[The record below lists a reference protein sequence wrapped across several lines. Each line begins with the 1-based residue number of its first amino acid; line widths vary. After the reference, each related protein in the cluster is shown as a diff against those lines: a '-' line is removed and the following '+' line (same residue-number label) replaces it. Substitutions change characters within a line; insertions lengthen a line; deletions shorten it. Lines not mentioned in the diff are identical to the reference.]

1 MNIIDLMQLPIFKQ
15 AKIIGGLSGSGRE
28 VQHVN
33 MMDAPDITDY
43 LNKGDLLVTTA
54 YHLKDEP
61 ELLGDLIIHMSNRG
75 CAGLGIKTKRF
86 LHHIPDSILE
96 LADQLAFPIID
107 LPDQVRLADIANQTL
122 SYILDIRTGE
132 LQHAVSIHKRFT
144 EHIMS
149 GKGLRALLKNVSQLL
164 DFPVLLVD
172 HHLRILASSTNSTNV
187 SDDLENGLQQ
197 LTDAAYT
204 SFTLLSSKSA
214 FSVFPIFTHEKKC
227 GYLIVEGF
235 ISVSDKQKILT
246 IEQATNVISF
256 ELMKDNALK
265 QYTKRARNEFFS
277 NFVEGVFSSES
288 EIENRGKE
296 LNLKRE
302 QKYLCVAGKLDRKQS
317 DASFIENQI
326 ITDTVFEFLEGRLSS
341 LSLPSHFFMKSD
353 IGVLL
358 IEAGEYWGEENTV
371 VSDWLKQMQNDI
383 NRLFRQTISF
393 GVSNVCHVLLDVPES
408 YSEATDA
415 LQTGYLSGNSQFV
428 QFYHTKDISEILRM
442 VPTDDLRNFYAFTLQ
457 KLSDL
462 QYEEQSLLNTL
473 SIYLETHCQISETAK
488 RLYVHRNTVIYRLE
502 KCEEILGVSLKDPD
516 ATLRLRLAFRIQ
528 MVLK

>member
-1 MNIIDLMQLPIFKQ
+1 MNIYDLMQLPIYKH
-15 AKIIGGLSGSGRE
+15 AKIIGGLSGSNRE

-33 MMDAPDITDY
+33 MMDAPDITDF
-43 LNKGDLLVTTA
+43 LNEGDLLVTTG

-61 ELLGDLIIHMSNRG
+61 ELLGDLIVHMSNRG

-107 LPDQVRLADIANQTL
+107 LPDQLRLADIANQTL
-122 SYILDIRTGE
+122 SYILDIRTSE

-149 GKGLRALLKNVSQLL
+149 GKGLGALLQNVSRLL

-172 HHLRILASSTNSTNV
+172 HHLRLLTSSSKDTKV
-187 SDDLENGLQQ
+187 SNDLEHSLQ
-197 LTDAAYT
+197 LVTGAAYT

-227 GYLIVEGF
+227 GHFIVEGF
-235 ISVSDKQKILT
+235 ISITDKQKILT
-246 IEQATNVISF
+246 IEQAANVISF
-256 ELMKDNALK
+256 ELLKDNALK

-277 NFVEGVFSSES
+277 NFVEGLFTSES

-302 QKYLCVAGKLDRKQS
+302 QKYVCVAGKLDRKLS
-317 DASFIENQI
+317 EASFIENQI
-326 ITDTVFEFLEGRLSS
+326 ISDTVFEFLEGRLTS
-341 LSLPSHFFMKSD
+341 LSLPAHFFMKSD

-358 IEAGEYWGEENTV
+358 IEAGEYWGEANQMI
-371 VSDWLKQMQNDI
+371 SAWLNQMQNDI
-383 NRLFRQTISF
+383 SRLFRQTISF
-393 GVSNVCHVLLDVPES
+393 GVSNVCHVLFDVPES

-415 LQTGYLSGNSQFV
+415 LQTGYLSGNAQFV
-428 QFYHTKDISEILRM
+428 QFYHTKDIAEILRM
-442 VPTDDLRNFYAFTLQ
+442 VPADDLRNFYTYTLQ

-462 QYEEQSLLNTL
+462 HHEEQSLLNTL

-516 ATLRLRLAFRIQ
+516 TTLRLRLAFRIQ